1 MSDILIS
8 IEVAYA
14 LPDQQWLI
22 PLQLTP
28 PVTAEQAV
36 QASGLLELIP
46 DLARDE
52 LTVGI
57 FGTVCA
63 SSTELNSGDRVEIY
77 RPLIYDPKVA
87 RRIRAAK

>member
-1 MSDILIS
+1 MSDTLIT

-14 LPDQQWLI
+14 LPEQQWLI
-22 PLQLTP
+22 PLQLAP

-36 QASGLLELIP
+36 QASGLLALVSN
-46 DLARDE
+46 LAHSE

-63 SSTELNSGDRVEIY
+63 LSTELNSGDRVEIY
-77 RPLIYDPKVA
+77 RPLIHDPKTA
-87 RRIRAAK
+87 RRLRAAK